1 MGAFPINIGKEDYA
15 ILEQEA
21 KRKGC
26 GTRDLIR
33 ESFNRN
39 IDKLRGGIA
48 KVRRRR
54 R

>member
-1 MGAFPINIGKEDYA
+1 MGSFPINIGKEDYK
-15 ILEQEA
+15 ILELEA

-33 ESFNRN
+33 EAFARN

-48 KVRRRR
+48 KGRRRR